1 MSTLDDSALIDRARA
16 VIEAEGRA
24 VAATLAAL
32 DDSFV
37 RVARLFA
44 SCTGKIL
51 VTGSGTSGTIASR
64 AAHLFSFCG
73 TPAFFLSPTDGLH
86 GGLGVLQPNDLV
98 LAFSK
103 EGSSEELN
111 DFCRRAKSLC
121 GGIVA
126 VTASAQSALASLSDH
141 VISFKLDEDADL
153 GTVVATGSSLA
164 MAALVDALVEVGRIS
179 RDFAWDDML
188 FMHPSGGVG
197 RDARQRLEN
206 RSMLKGSA
214 ARSV

>member
-16 VIEAEGRA
+16 LIEAEGRA
-24 VAATLAAL
+24 VVATLGAL
-32 DDSFV
+32 DNAFV
-37 RVARLFA
+37 NIARLFA
-44 SCTGKIL
+44 ACTGKIL

-73 TPAFFLSPTDGLH
+73 TPAFFLSPADGLH

-98 LAFSK
+98 LALSK

-111 DFCRRAKSLC
+111 DFCRRARSLC
-121 GGIVA
+121 SGIVA
-126 VTASAQSALASLSDH
+126 VTASPQSALATSSDH
-141 VISFKLDEDADL
+141 VISLKLDEDADL

-164 MAALVDALVEVGRIS
+164 MAALVDALVEVARVS
-179 RDFAWDDML
+179 RGLSWDDML

-214 ARSV
+214 ARPA